1 MKVLFNTKP
10 VLAFSLAAALIL
22 GACGGGGSSSAKA
35 PAGSGAAPGT
45 IPVPSSPL
53 KYSMAGGSVGGNFYI
68 MGGGLAQT
76 INKHLPNYFLVTSE
90 TTGGGAAN
98 AGMIQR
104 GEAEFGIAMTSSLFE
119 AMQGEVK
126 WTNGVKHEKLRGAVP
141 LYPSWLTIY
150 TLKSSDIKKF
160 QDINGKI
167 IGLGSK
173 GMAMDAIFR
182 RFMEDQKVVP
192 KQIHNDGHGATAT
205 ALGNG
210 IIDVALLFSYPPFPA
225 IAELGST
232 RDLAFVPLNEQEQ
245 KALTDKYN
253 FYSADKMPAGSYKG
267 ATKDVPGVSEW
278 NMLVTSSD
286 VPADMVY
293 LVVKTLFENQADM
306 IAVHPSSKFMTPEN
320 DLKFNIPLHAGAIRY
335 LKEVGITVPQELIP
349 PEYKEYPK

>member
-1 MKVLFNTKP
+1 MKILFNTKS
-10 VLAFSLAAALIL
+10 VLAFSLGAALIL

-35 PAGSGAAPGT
+35 PAASGTAPGT

-104 GEAEFGIAMTSSLFE
+104 GEAEFGIVMTSSLFE

-126 WTNGVKHEKLRGAVP
+126 WTDGVKHEKLRGAVP

-150 TLKSSDIKKF
+150 TLKSSGIKKF
-160 QDINGKI
+160 QDINGRI

-173 GMAMDAIFR
+173 GMSMDAIFR
-182 RFMEDQKVVP
+182 QFIEDQKVVP

-225 IAELGST
+225 IAELEST
-232 RDLAFVPLNEQEQ
+232 RDLTFVPLNEQEQ

-253 FYSADKMPAGSYKG
+253 FYSTDKMPAGSYKG
-267 ATKDVPGVSEW
+267 ATEDVPGVSEW

-306 IAVHPSSKFMTPEN
+306 IAVHPCSKFMTPEN

-349 PEYKEYPK
+349 PEYK